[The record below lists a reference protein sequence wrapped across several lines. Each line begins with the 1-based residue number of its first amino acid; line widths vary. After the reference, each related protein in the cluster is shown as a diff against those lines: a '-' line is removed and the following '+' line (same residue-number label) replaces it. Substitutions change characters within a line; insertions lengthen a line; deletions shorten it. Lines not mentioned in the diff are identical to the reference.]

1 MGNANNFTVL
11 KVSEKLQDNNKSV
24 GDICDNNSII
34 TMDKNQAELQKH
46 L

>member
-11 KVSEKLQDNNKSV
+11 KVSEKLQDSNKRV
-24 GDICDNNSII
+24 GDICDNNYSI